1 MAETKKWGLVIDV
14 TRCDG
19 CGSCLLSVKDEYTG
33 NDYPGYAAVQP
44 KEGVNW
50 LWLKEV
56 EQGHGTKIKMDYIP
70 VMFPHNRNFK
80 LSDIPGAPEGAIGQV
95 ILEKNPL
102 IYSWN
107 LPVLVAL
114 LFATGDRF
122 FSLNK
127 LLLVYLLLLPFHAWG
142 VGFDLLKTLTLD
154 TGSEIAGQL
163 GYSGWSLEFIGLA
176 YQFGYLMLPVIGA
189 TSIWVG
195 MNRELI
201 ESMLISA
208 PGKATGNGV
217 N

>member
-1 MAETKKWGLVIDV
+1 MKLLPDNPLGRFFLLALLWLPVWFAVWYTMAP
-14 TRCDG
+14 
-19 CGSCLLSVKDEYTG
+19 LLSAPSTWLASLVLNAFHSGLINDIERSG
-33 NDYPGYAAVQP
+33 NIVTFVTSLRVA
-44 KEGVNW
+44 
-50 LWLKEV
+50 
-56 EQGHGTKIKMDYIP
+56 
-70 VMFPHNRNFK
+70 
-80 LSDIPGAPEGAIGQV
+80 IPGAPEGAIGQV

-208 PGKATGNGV
+208 PGKATSNGV
-217 N
+217 S